1 MNIDQEGKQRA
12 ILRRYLQDGEA
23 VVPSTRKRILQALS
37 EEEQPSS
44 DSTLTPA
51 QKRLKYML
59 PELFETPPA
68 GTQDS
73 NFAKDMRYT
82 RTTDPLM
89 LALSPARR
97 RLRNGVA
104 LATVVALILATVSVF
119 DHYIFRSAGTLS
131 GLQTQVA
138 KDHPGGLPEPLATN
152 QTREAPASPGITLS
166 PIQTTDTSQGW
177 NGLVLLTGT
186 GATYNIIGT
195 YNYLNGDYR
204 KLAESSATMQFDGIG
219 SYGQNMLYHV
229 EQNGRILYYTL
240 NQLPLTGF
248 FYGLDEENALNAIW
262 MPDNL
267 HVLIAT
273 LYSGVIMVDTRTGQ
287 SQTFLPDL
295 KTTGLKFYHDGYLY
309 FLGGSDRETDTLFRI
324 NVVSGVVQQVAGHA
338 EGDDF
343 WLSPDGMTIYYKSAG
358 PIGRDDVYAAS
369 SDGSSSEVIRPDGQP
384 IGYGL
389 DDSLVIMRQVDHTFD
404 AVQLGATP
412 AQDRVLFSDV
422 APGAASLCNPSFSL
436 RTICDTTNIALAP
449 YGHALVVIASYPD
462 GSRKVW
468 SDDLTTG
475 KHVVMMEPPEDTAM
489 MVPGWDRIAA

>member
-1 MNIDQEGKQRA
+1 MNFDQESKQRT
-12 ILRRYLQDGEA
+12 ILRRYLQDSEA
-23 VVPSTRKRILQALS
+23 AVPSTRERILQVLN

-44 DSTLTPA
+44 DSSLSPA

-59 PELFETPPA
+59 PELFDIPPA

-73 NFAKDMRYT
+73 NFAGDMPYT
-82 RTTDPLM
+82 RTTDPFM
-89 LALSPARR
+89 PALSPARR

-104 LATVVALILATVSVF
+104 LATVVALILATITVF

-131 GLQTQVA
+131 GLQTEVA
-138 KDHPGGLPEPLATN
+138 KGHSGTLPRPLATD
-152 QTREAPASPGITLS
+152 QTRKAPASPGITLS
-166 PIQTTDTSQGW
+166 PIQTADTSQEW
-177 NGLVLLTGT
+177 NGLVLVTGT
-186 GATYNIIGT
+186 GAAYNVIGT

-204 KLAESSATMQFDGIG
+204 KLTESSATLQFDGVG

-229 EQNGRILYYTL
+229 EQNGRTLYYTL
-240 NQLPLTGF
+240 NQLPTTGF
-248 FYGLDEENALNAIW
+248 FYGLDEENVLNAIW

-273 LYSGVIMVDTRTGQ
+273 PYSGVIMVDTRTGQ
-287 SQTFLPDL
+287 SQTFLPYL
-295 KTTGLKFYHDGYLY
+295 KTNGLKFYHDGYLY
-309 FLGGSDRETDTLFRI
+309 FLGGSDPTADILFRI
-324 NVVSGVVQQVAGHA
+324 NVESDVVQQVTGRSAGG
-338 EGDDF
+338 EF
-343 WLSPDGMTIYYKSAG
+343 WLSPDGMTVYYKSAG
-358 PIGRDDVYAAS
+358 PYGGDAVYAAS

-389 DDSLVIMRQVDHTFD
+389 DDSLVIMRQFNHTFD

-422 APGAASLCNPSFSL
+422 APGAVSLCNPSFAPW
-436 RTICDTTNIALAP
+436 TICDTTNIALAP

-475 KHVVMMEPPEDTAM
+475 RHVMMMEPAKDAAM